1 MQLPDNFLEEETRN
15 GYTIPAAMKEAWAVQ
30 LDLFEELMRVCEKHG
45 LRVFAD
51 AGTLIGAVRHQ
62 GFIPWDDDID
72 TVMLR
77 PDYDKLMQLA
87 DEFKEPY
94 FLQSVLTDNH
104 YMHRHA
110 QLRRSDTAAWSPK
123 RGMRREGYNQGI
135 FIDIFVLDIIPNH
148 PRELKHHIAAIKSAK
163 LKLKMVS
170 RLINKLPEGMY
181 QWCRNHTRLLSD
193 KYWYERYEEVMRKP
207 DWNDPRALICA
218 ETCLNFREPFKR
230 IACYDDVVWLP
241 FEGTKIPCPVDY
253 DEVLRVSY
261 GEYMK
266 PVKAP
271 SVHGEIM
278 YDAHHSYKELL
289 K

>member
-1 MQLPDNFLEEETRN
+1 MTLPDNFLTEETRN
-15 GYTIPAAMKEAWAVQ
+15 GYTIPASMKEAWAVQ
-30 LDLFEELMRVCEKHG
+30 MDLFEELLRVCDKHG

-77 PDYDKLMQLA
+77 ADYDRLMELA
-87 DEFKEPY
+87 DEFGEPY
-94 FLQSVLTDNH
+94 FLQTIYTDSH
-104 YMHRHA
+104 YTHRHA
-110 QLRRSDTAAWSPK
+110 QLRRSDTAAWCPRDGK
-123 RGMRREGYNQGI
+123 RRMGYNQGI
-135 FIDIFVLDIIPNH
+135 FIDIFVLDAVPNH
-148 PRELKHHIAAIKSAK
+148 PRALRHHLADIKRAQLRLKV
-163 LKLKMVS
+163 VS
-170 RLINKLPEGMY
+170 RIVNRLPESLY

-193 KYWYERYEEVMRKP
+193 KYWYARYEEVMRRPKM
-207 DWNDPRALICA
+207 DDPRALLCA
-218 ETCLNFREPFKR
+218 ELTLNAREPFKR
-230 IACYDDVVWLP
+230 IASYDETVWLP
-241 FEGTKIPCPVDY
+241 FESMQLPCPAGY

-271 SVHGEIM
+271 SVHGEIC
-278 YDAHHSYKELL
+278 YDAHHSYLEIL